1 MTQPEHAASNA
12 DAHVTR
18 GEARGRWSHVPSVPL
33 PGPGRVTA
41 ELLIAIVGASAVSL
55 LLQFVVGRAPN
66 LVPDTYVPN
75 AALSLIGAGLIVCLV
90 GGLAVRR
97 VTTAPWWVKFAGATG
112 GFATLATLTLAL
124 PLLSTRYYLGGT
136 SGDNEFRL
144 RYMERM
150 ASGWGLADFN
160 YEGLPPFYPAGWF
173 WLGGRFANL
182 FDLQGWEAYK
192 PFSITTIAVV
202 AAVTFVLWRFV
213 VRRRMAVLA
222 SLATLLMGLHVPG
235 VGEPYAWPTTA
246 WLLPVL
252 VLTWNALR
260 SPRTPRWPLV
270 LTGIYLGV
278 CAMTY
283 TLHLA
288 FGAMLVVLL
297 AVVAGVLR
305 VRTGTSRGEVV
316 RSLVGRVAVV
326 AVLSAVLMLVVWAPY
341 LFGGGLGAENVAAR
355 YLPAT
360 SAYFPTPFKPNGP
373 IGLLCLAG
381 LAWAV
386 VRVSAHRV
394 ALVVLMTAGAVYL
407 WFVLST
413 LALAFDTTL
422 LAFRF
427 NVTLK
432 VTLAVA
438 GVFAAT
444 DLLNWGLGRWHEWR
458 TQITAVVAV
467 VAIGLGVGVLQDSLR
482 GPMQEGFEPAL
493 SDYYP
498 NGRTPESRHHIPSE
512 EEDEGIWSGKLLAA
526 VDELGTGTP
535 ERETVLSEQHHM
547 LVFRPFWLFHDHR
560 PHYTNPLS
568 RHDERAAEIDSWAES
583 NNPQELYQR
592 MHDGPFSPPTMVVLK
607 KGEDGNY
614 FYTVKYD
621 TFPRKTA
628 ALGRKVTFEPSLFDS
643 PRFEKRDVGPYVVIA
658 VR

>member
-1 MTQPEHAASNA
+1 MTQPAPAASNPNSQ
-12 DAHVTR
+12 DP
-18 GEARGRWSHVPSVPL
+18 GDDPPGNWNHVPSVPL
-33 PGPGRVTA
+33 PGAARVAA
-41 ELLIAIVGASAVSL
+41 ELVIAIVVATAISL
-55 LLQFVVGRAPN
+55 VLQFAVNSVPN

-75 AALSLIGAGLIVCLV
+75 AALSLVGAGLIVCLV

-97 VTTAPWWVKFAGATG
+97 VVTAPWWVKFAGVTG
-112 GFATLATLTLAL
+112 GLASLATLTLAL
-124 PLLSTRYYLGGT
+124 PLLSTRYYVGGT

-150 ASGWGLADFN
+150 ASGLGLADFN

-202 AAVTFVLWRFV
+202 AAVAFVLWRFV
-213 VRRRMAVLA
+213 VRPRMAVLA
-222 SLATLLMGLHVPG
+222 SLGTLLMGLYVPG

-252 VLTWNALR
+252 VLTWNSLQH
-260 SPRTPRWPLV
+260 SRTPRWPLV

-288 FGAMLVVLL
+288 FGAMVVVLL
-297 AVVAGVLR
+297 AVVAGAVRLR
-305 VRTGTSRGEVV
+305 AGASRGEVV
-316 RSLVGRVAVV
+316 RGLVGRIAFV
-326 AVLSAVLMLVVWAPY
+326 AVLSALLMLVVWAPY

-355 YLPAT
+355 YLPEA
-360 SAYFPTPFKPNGP
+360 SAYFPVPFRPNGP

-381 LAWAV
+381 LAWAL
-386 VRVSAHRV
+386 VRVRAHRV
-394 ALVVLMTAGAVYL
+394 ALVVLTTTGAVYL

-413 LALAFDTTL
+413 LAFAFETTL

-444 DLLNWGLGRWHEWR
+444 DVLNWALRRWAEWR

-467 VAIGLGVGVLQDSLR
+467 VAIGLAVGVMQDSLR
-482 GPMQEGFEPAL
+482 GPMRDGFESAL

-498 NGRTPESRHHIPSE
+498 NGTTPESRHHVPSE

-526 VDELGTGTP
+526 IDELGTGTA

-560 PHYTNPLS
+560 PHYANPLS
-568 RHDERAAEIDSWAES
+568 QHDDRAAEIDSWAASS
-583 NNPQELYQR
+583 NSQTLYRR
-592 MHDGPFSPPTMVVLK
+592 MQDGPFTAPTMVVLE
-607 KGEDGNY
+607 KGENGNY

-628 ALGRKVTFEPSLFDS
+628 ALGRKVTFEPALFES
-643 PRFEKRDVGPYVVIA
+643 PRFQKRDVGPYVVIA

>member
-1 MTQPEHAASNA
+1 M
-12 DAHVTR
+12 
-18 GEARGRWSHVPSVPL
+18 PL
-33 PGPGRVTA
+33 PGLGRAAA
-41 ELLIAIVGASAVSL
+41 ELVTAIVGATAISL
-55 LLQFVVGRAPN
+55 FLQFAVNSAPN

-75 AALSLIGAGLIVCLV
+75 ALLSLIGAGLIVCLV
-90 GGLAVRR
+90 DGLAVRR
-97 VTTAPWWVKFAGATG
+97 VVTAPWWVKFAGVTG
-112 GFATLATLTLAL
+112 GLATLATLTLAL

-136 SGDNEFRL
+136 TGDNEFRL

-202 AAVTFVLWRFV
+202 ATVTFVLWRFV

-222 SLATLLMGLHVPG
+222 SLGTLLMGLYVPG

-260 SPRTPRWPLV
+260 NREKPRWPLV

-297 AVVAGVLR
+297 AIIAGVLR
-305 VRTGTSRGEVV
+305 VRAGASRGEVV
-316 RSLVGRVAVV
+316 RGLVVRVALVAVV
-326 AVLSAVLMLVVWAPY
+326 SVALMLVVWAPY

-355 YLPAT
+355 YLPET
-360 SAYFPTPFKPNGP
+360 SAYFPMPFKPNGP

-381 LAWAV
+381 LAWSV
-386 VRVSAHRV
+386 VRVRAHRV
-394 ALVVLMTAGAVYL
+394 ALVALVTAGAVYL
-407 WFVLST
+407 WYVLST
-413 LALAFDTTL
+413 LVLAFDTTL

-427 NVTLK
+427 NVTLN

-438 GVFAAT
+438 GVFATT
-444 DLLNWGLGRWHEWR
+444 DMLGWGLRRWHEWR
-458 TQITAVVAV
+458 TQITAAVAV
-467 VAIGLGVGVLQDSLR
+467 VAIALSVGVLQDSLR
-482 GPMQEGFEPAL
+482 GPMSDGFESAL
-493 SDYYP
+493 SDYFP
-498 NGRTPESRHHIPSE
+498 NGRTPESRHHIPGE

-526 VDELGTGTP
+526 VDELGTGTA

-568 RHDERAAEIDSWAES
+568 RHDERAAEIDTWAAS
-583 NNPQELYQR
+583 GSPQELYRR
-592 MHDGPFSPPTMVVLK
+592 MHDGPFGAPTMVVLK
-607 KGEDGNY
+607 KGEDDNY

-628 ALGRKVTFEPSLFDS
+628 ALGRKVTFEPSLFES
-643 PRFEKRDVGPYVVIA
+643 SRFEKRDVGPYVVIA